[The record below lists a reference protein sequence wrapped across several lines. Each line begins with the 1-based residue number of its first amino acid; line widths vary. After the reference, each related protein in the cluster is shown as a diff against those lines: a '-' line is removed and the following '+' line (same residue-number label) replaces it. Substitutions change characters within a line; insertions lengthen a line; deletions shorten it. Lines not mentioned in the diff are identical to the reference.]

1 MGKVNGLGLCAAGAV
16 LCAALLAAPA
26 TTLARYDVGQQSFYP
41 YMADGIKTT
50 SNCLSENETTVLL
63 PAWTAGSD
71 PVTVDISLL
80 CQGGSDSGVLSYQC
94 DAAEVELADSVS
106 CPDGQTQTVT
116 MTITPGAE
124 TVTDVT
130 VKVQWQGT
138 SGTILQANFLVPVEE
153 QTSQEATPVQEDTA
167 TIVQCYKS
175 PDGTYRLLQETGVA
189 TAVAGSFPA
198 FTWYSVDSGK
208 SWTVLAYSSHSIL
221 LENAPV
227 KDLRFKGQG
236 FAAGFT
242 VTCQDGSQ
250 LTVEDSFLSASL
262 EITSENRVVSDR
274 ATVAYSAQADGMSL
288 YYEFQKDGVVVNK
301 GLKLAGQAKS
311 SILTISAPDQDGNKA
326 APGRYTLVVR
336 VYLNGEQIDE
346 LHTTFFVN
354 YRYIG

>member
-1 MGKVNGLGLCAAGAV
+1 MGKVYGLGLCAAGAV

-41 YMADGIKTT
+41 YMADGITTT
-50 SNCLSENETTVLL
+50 SNCLSEKDTTVLL
-63 PAWTAGSD
+63 PAWTAGSA

-94 DAAEVELADSVS
+94 DNAEVHLADALS

-116 MTITPGAE
+116 MTITPGVE

-130 VKVQWQGT
+130 VKVQWQGA
-138 SGTILQANFLVPVEE
+138 SGTTLQASFLLPVDPA
-153 QTSQEATPVQEDTA
+153 SQEPASVQEGTA
-167 TIVQCYKS
+167 AVVQCYQS

-189 TAVAGSFPA
+189 TAVTGSFPA
-198 FTWYSVDSGK
+198 FTWYSVDSGN
-208 SWTVLAYSSHSIL
+208 SWMVLAYPSESIP
-221 LENAPV
+221 LENV
-227 KDLRFKGQG
+227 RVEELRFRGQG

-242 VTCQDGSQ
+242 VTRQDGSQ
-250 LTVEDSFLSASL
+250 LTADSNFLSASL

-274 ATVAYSAQADGMSL
+274 ATVTYSTQADGLSL

-311 SILTISAPDQDGNKA
+311 SILTISAPDQDGNRA
-326 APGRYTLVVR
+326 APGRYTLIVR
-336 VYLNGEQIDE
+336 VYLNGNQIDE
-346 LHTTFFVN
+346 LQSTFFVN
-354 YRYIG
+354 YRYTG